1 MMYTIPELVLAI
13 RSTTYRPTLVYLTAS
28 MTGRTGSVRSK
39 VHLWQYLT
47 RLMHVPHTAQLT
59 IKDVSKF
66 ARSEFWI
73 DEEGDVRLATG

>member
-1 MMYTIPELVLAI
+1 
-13 RSTTYRPTLVYLTAS
+13 

-47 RLMHVPHTAQLT
+47 RLMHVSHTAQLA

-66 ARSEFWI
+66 ARFEFWI